1 MSYRV
6 LVVDDFEP
14 WRRHV
19 RSTLGESSRWRIV
32 AEAADGPD
40 AIEKAVDLRPDLILL
55 DVGLPTMNGIEAAR
69 RILAHD
75 PNLRILFVSEHQ
87 SWEIAEAA
95 LCTGA
100 RGYICKSD
108 SGRELSPAMD
118 AIVDGGRFVAARFGG
133 RVNERTT
140 RHGVL
145 NHRRH
150 EALLYS
156 SGELLLD
163 QWASIAEDALNAG
176 ATFIVLTFDARQS
189 RLQAMLE
196 ARGVNVARAV
206 RDGRYLS
213 LSVPEA
219 ISRWMVNGLPDE
231 TRFWSAV
238 TSVMLT
244 AAKASTAEQ
253 PQVVACGEC
262 APSLCAQGDA
272 EAAIR
277 LEQLWDEVAKTYH
290 LDVFCGYASDGCRCD
305 GGEDMLARL
314 RETHTATYA
323 R

>member
-32 AEAADGPD
+32 GEAVDGAD
-40 AIEKAVDLRPDLILL
+40 AIEKAAALRPDLVLL
-55 DVGLPTMNGIEAAR
+55 DVGLPMVNGIEAAR
-69 RILAHD
+69 RILAHN
-75 PNLRILFVSEHQ
+75 PNIKILFVSEHQ

-118 AIVDGGRFVAARFGG
+118 AIVEGRRFVAARFGG
-133 RVNERTT
+133 RVVESAAG
-140 RHGVL
+140 HVL
-145 NHRRH
+145 NNRRH
-150 EALLYS
+150 EALFYS
-156 SGELLLD
+156 SSESLLD
-163 QWASIAEDALNAG
+163 QWASLAEDALNAG
-176 ATFIVLTFDARQS
+176 ATFIVVTYDDRHR

-196 ARGVNVARAV
+196 ARGVNFVRAV
-206 RDGRYLS
+206 RDGRYVS
-213 LSVPEA
+213 LTVPEA
-219 ISRWMVNGLPDE
+219 ISQWMVNGLPDE
-231 TRFWSAV
+231 TRFWATV
-238 TSVMLT
+238 TSVML
-244 AAKASTAEQ
+244 AAARASTAEQ

-262 APSLCAQGDA
+262 APSLCAEGDA
-272 EAAIR
+272 ESAIR
-277 LEQLWDEVAKTYH
+277 LEQLWDEVAQTYC
-290 LDVFCGYASDGCRCD
+290 LDVFCGYASDACRCD
-305 GGEDMLARL
+305 DAESMLARL